1 VLAESFGWPSWL
13 RGLSPFAHLAA
24 VPAEPVDVAG
34 ALGMVLVALLLAA
47 VGLVGYARRDL
58 RG

>member
-1 VLAESFGWPSWL
+1 
-13 RGLSPFAHLAA
+13 
-24 VPAEPVDVAG
+24 VDVAG

>member
-1 VLAESFGWPSWL
+1 M

-24 VPAEPVDVAG
+24 VPAEPLDVAG
-34 ALGMVLVALLLAA
+34 ALGMVVVAPLLAV